1 MKTTLNLDD
10 SLYRRAKIKAF
21 EEGRTVSSL
30 VEEGLQL
37 AMGRNSSL
45 PDSPRQQLPPNGQ
58 TGSDCQT

>member
-30 VEEGLQL
+30 IEEGLQL
-37 AMGRNSSL
+37 AMGGI
-45 PDSPRQQLPPNGQ
+45 SPSPNHPQKQLPPENQ
-58 TGSDCQT
+58 AGSRE